1 MSHHEHRRGA
11 PRRLAFAVLTASD
24 SRDPAHDGTGAAL
37 RKALAAAGHEVVRYA
52 VVLDERER
60 LAETVEGWLRDPAV
74 QVILVNGGTGI
85 SPRDVT
91 PEALKPLLQKEL
103 PGFGEIFRRLS
114 FQEIGSAAFLSR
126 AFGGVAQGGKL
137 LFALPGST
145 AGALLALEA
154 LILPEAGHLW
164 VTIHP
169 EDRLP
174 EA

>member
-1 MSHHEHRRGA
+1 MSHQEHRHGA

-24 SRDPAHDGTGAAL
+24 SRAPASDGTGSAL
-37 RKALAAAGHEVVRYA
+37 REALVAAGHEVVRYA
-52 VVLDERER
+52 LVPDEAAL
-60 LAETVEGWLRDPAV
+60 LAQTVEAWLQDPAV
-74 QVILVNGGTGI
+74 QVILVNGGTGV

-91 PEALKPLLQKEL
+91 PEALRPLLERDL
-103 PGFGEIFRRLS
+103 PGFGELFRRLS
-114 FQEIGSAAFLSR
+114 FQEIGPAAFLSR
-126 AFGGVAQGGKL
+126 AFGGVARGGKL

-145 AGALLALEA
+145 AGALLALKA

-169 EDRLP
+169 EDRHP